1 MNGEELSGGS
11 GFDDNGTDSNIPF
24 KFDRVR
30 RRQRSYIDN
39 TLKIGADSFRI
50 LKDHEFGKDYTILK
64 CIGQGGYGKVYKVK
78 HNSLGYKRAMKSNLF

>member
-1 MNGEELSGGS
+1 VNGEELSGGS

-30 RRQRSYIDN
+30 RRQRSDIDN

-64 CIGQGGYGKVYKVK
+64 CIG
-78 HNSLGYKRAMKSNLF
+78 